1 MATHHNIR
9 FEELGIF
16 KVRGSW
22 GWGRGTQKSSELQNK
37 KCDRVLKS
45 RELIC
50 VWKDFILNTWTKEI
64 TFQRG
69 VSSLHVCLDSQQPP
83 RTQSSPAL
91 APGVSREGMKRK
103 QLEMETRIWMR
114 FVAKAKHSVPT
125 DLNFLCL
132 FPGLGS
138 LLKLTPLPSLLLPD
152 SPMEWRGFREV
163 KVKRGTIWRPLIVF
177 SLAVPRGDSRKWNC
191 SFGPTSLSDI
201 LFIKAWHL
209 DLLSCGM
216 LSVAVPSHLGT
227 LVFQTYLCVV
237 LSAEL
242 LPSCFS
248 SDEPVQVI
256 RENGWSMARFSPS
269 QCHPSTVARTQVG
282 SLFAN
287 RRDVLAWKSAP
298 YGRKS
303 QLCFQEARQQP
314 AFVCNC
320 LLRFLPLLVVASCS
334 CIQFTWDIS

>member
-1 MATHHNIR
+1 MATHHDIR

-16 KVRGSW
+16 KVTGSW

-50 VWKDFILNTWTKEI
+50 VWKDFIWNTWTKEI

-69 VSSLHVCLDSQQPP
+69 VSSLHVCLDSRQPP

-152 SPMEWRGFREV
+152 GPMEWRGFREV
-163 KVKRGTIWRPLIVF
+163 KVKRGTIWCPLIVF

-216 LSVAVPSHLGT
+216 LSVAVASHLGCGFHT
-227 LVFQTYLCVV
+227 GLPNLSLCCVV
-237 LSAEL
+237 CWASPQL
-242 LPSCFS
+242 LCQWRTSS
-248 SDEPVQVI
+248 SDQRKRLERGQVQPIPV
-256 RENGWSMARFSPS
+256 PS
-269 QCHPSTVARTQVG
+269 QYGGSHPGGQ
-282 SLFAN
+282 
-287 RRDVLAWKSAP
+287 P
-298 YGRKS
+298 
-303 QLCFQEARQQP
+303 LC
-314 AFVCNC
+314 
-320 LLRFLPLLVVASCS
+320 
-334 CIQFTWDIS
+334 